1 MKRLHV
7 KFIKWLSNKFGFKII
22 MIKMGNGNLQIE
34 GDKELLQ
41 YTDVVGYTFK
51 KEPLKRINK

>member
-22 MIKMGNGNLQIE
+22 MIKMGNGGIQIE

>member
-7 KFIKWLSNKFGFKII
+7 RFIKWLSNKFGFKIV
-22 MIKMGNGNLQIE
+22 MVKTGNGNIHIE
-34 GDKELLQ
+34 GDKDLLQ

-51 KEPLKRINK
+51 KEPLKRTY